1 MSLKTGKENY
11 HNQCCV
17 SGHCFYMY
25 RHVHCTYLFEI
36 TVSTEKFT
44 NPIETGYILLVTLE
58 VVDAEQ

>member
-11 HNQCCV
+11 HNQCCA
-17 SGHCFYMY
+17 SGHCVYMY
-25 RHVHCTYLFEI
+25 IHAHCTYPFEL